1 MKFFISLILIHVYC
15 LCFSQ
20 TNTIIIQKN
29 NTNTIHLIK
38 DKNSKLYNKLL
49 DFSDFDVVY
58 DKNDQTNGR
67 NTKWIK
73 VEKFQ
78 NKFVLYLPCNS
89 INERKM
95 IIENFHLKIK
105 MDSIEKYKLIK
116 HGNIGRNGFY
126 GEYEMDS
133 ISKNKFALKAK
144 VINENPLV
152 YQFEFSFNDTLL
164 KENYINIDDI
174 MDFDIIYN
182 ECKDHKVDEFK
193 F

>member
-1 MKFFISLILIHVYC
+1 MKFFLSLILIHVYS

-20 TNTIIIQKN
+20 ANNNIIQKYKN
-29 NTNTIHLIK
+29 NTVYLVK
-38 DKNSKLYNKLL
+38 DKKSELYAKLL

-58 DKNDQTNGR
+58 DKNDLTNGR
-67 NTKWIK
+67 NSKWIK

-78 NKFVLYLPCNS
+78 NKFVLHYPCDL

-105 MDSIEKYKLIK
+105 MDDIVKYKHIK
-116 HGNIGRNGFY
+116 HGNLGRNVFY
-126 GEYEMDS
+126 GEYEMNS

-144 VINENPLV
+144 VINETPLV
-152 YQFEFSFNDTLL
+152 YQFEFSFNNTVL

-174 MDFDIIYN
+174 LDFDIVYN
-182 ECKDHKVDEFK
+182 ECKDHKVDEFE

>member
-1 MKFFISLILIHVYC
+1 MKFFLSLILIHVYS

-20 TNTIIIQKN
+20 ANNNIIQKYKN
-29 NTNTIHLIK
+29 NTVYLVK
-38 DKNSKLYNKLL
+38 DKKSELYAKLL

-58 DKNDQTNGR
+58 DKNDLTNGR
-67 NTKWIK
+67 NSKWIK

-78 NKFVLYLPCNS
+78 NKFVLHYPCDL

-95 IIENFHLKIK
+95 IIENFHLIIK
-105 MDSIEKYKLIK
+105 MGDIVKYKHIK
-116 HGNIGRNGFY
+116 HGNLGRNGFY
-126 GEYEMDS
+126 GEYEMNS

-144 VINENPLV
+144 VINETPLV
-152 YQFEFSFNDTLL
+152 YQFEFSFNNTVL

-174 MDFDIIYN
+174 LDFDIVYN
-182 ECKDHKVDEFK
+182 ECKDHKVDEFE